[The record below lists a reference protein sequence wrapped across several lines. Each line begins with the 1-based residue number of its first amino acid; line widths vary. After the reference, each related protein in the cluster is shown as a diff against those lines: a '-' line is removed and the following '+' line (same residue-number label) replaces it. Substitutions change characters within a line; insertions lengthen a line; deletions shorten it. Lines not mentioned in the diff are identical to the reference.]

1 MVVQINRREKKK
13 KKQPG
18 IKLNAENMC
27 SAFATLIKRSFI
39 EEENA
44 LRVTWLRFLL
54 SPPIG
59 LPVFLRPTVPVP
71 ALSREQAAELI
82 NISLMSLFIFS

>member
-1 MVVQINRREKKK
+1 MVVQINRRGKKK

-44 LRVTWLRFLL
+44 LRVT
-54 SPPIG
+54 
-59 LPVFLRPTVPVP
+59 
-71 ALSREQAAELI
+71 
-82 NISLMSLFIFS
+82 